1 MSIKSRLSKIE
12 EVKQNIR
19 LVLDTNKKRF
29 ILAVRGS
36 DPASNYQMIV
46 ETVKEGEVKTD
57 NGKVNFATIRL
68 TCNLV
73 NAKSSNGWT
82 KCSGQYSWSCYHSL
96 GAFLVVCQNAE
107 LFDTY
112 NQAMKELLDKNEK
125 LGLSEIRG
133 KIIKLTSSQSQA
145 IAWAIVPP
153 TLTQKEK
160 DQAEV
165 VEVAID
171 DPHLAARLARQ
182 VNGHRSQIKDFSER
196 INVMRGEVE
205 EGID

>member
-36 DPASNYQMIV
+36 NRVSSYQMIV
-46 ETVKEGEVKTD
+46 ETIKEGKSD
-57 NGKVNFATIRL
+57 NGKVDFATIQL

-73 NAKSSNGWT
+73 DAKSSNGWT

-96 GAFLVVCQNAE
+96 GAFLAVCQNAE

-112 NQAMKELLDKNEK
+112 NQAMRELLDKNEK
-125 LGLSEIRG
+125 LELSEIRG

-153 TLTQKEK
+153 TLTQEERN
-160 DQAEV
+160 QAEIV
-165 VEVAID
+165 KVAQD

-182 VNGHRSQIKDFSER
+182 VNGHGSQIKDFSER
-196 INVMRGEVE
+196 VNVMRGEVE